1 MDFTSFLNMSPK
13 LPRTTRT
20 VIVQKAS
27 AVGGAKPTYQY
38 DAVLKDVPL
47 TQPKDLKKGQLLV
60 KLNAASY
67 NHRDVRVCSDPSG
80 ARVLTCV
87 GVVVDTQGTIPRH

>member
-1 MDFTSFLNMSPK
+1 MSPK

-47 TQPKDLKKGQLLV
+47 TRPQDLEQAQLLV

-67 NHRDVRVCSDPSG
+67 NHRDVRLRSDALS
-80 ARVLTCV
+80 A
-87 GVVVDTQGTIPRH
+87 